1 MKWNVTVE
9 FNDSSFATVSIF
21 ADNLTDARYRGLHK
35 AVVSHSKN
43 TTRIVSCELVRKK
56 LK

>member
-9 FNDSSFATVSIF
+9 FNDCSYATVEIF
-21 ADNLTDARYRGLHK
+21 ADNIHDARYRGLHK